1 MATRDMRSDIQV
13 RLVFEAAI
21 TSDTTT
27 DATAV
32 DTADFDMGVT
42 FAMMA
47 SDFTDGEYQLQF
59 EDSPDNITFAPVA
72 AEKII
77 GPNDPVIALTD
88 ATAIDGTE
96 RLKTVGV
103 FSTDRYVKAQI
114 VSTGVTTGADIEVMA
129 ILGGE
134 QNPVA
139 DL

>member
-1 MATRDMRSDIQV
+1 MSTRDMRSDMQV
-13 RLVFEAAI
+13 RLVFEDTI
-21 TSDTTT
+21 SSDTTT
-27 DATAV
+27 DATVV

-88 ATAIDGTE
+88 ATAVDGTE

-103 FSTDRYVKAQI
+103 FSTDRFVKAQI
-114 VSTGVTTGADIEVMA
+114 VSTGVTTGADIEVLV

>member
-13 RLVFEAAI
+13 RRVFGATIA
-21 TSDTTT
+21 SDTTT
-27 DATAV
+27 DATVV
-32 DTADFDMGVT
+32 DTAEFDMGVT
-42 FAMMA
+42 FTAKA
-47 SDFTDGEYQLQF
+47 AAFTDGSYQLQF
-59 EDSPDNITFAPVA
+59 EDSEDNITFVPVA

-88 ATAIDGTE
+88 ATAVDGTE
-96 RLKTVGV
+96 RLKTVGL
-103 FSTDRYVKAQI
+103 FSADRFVKAQI
-114 VSTGVTTGADIEVMA
+114 VSTGVTAGADIEVDA

>member
-13 RLVFEAAI
+13 RLVFEDRIA
-21 TSDTTT
+21 SNTTT

-42 FAMMA
+42 FAMMS
-47 SDFTDGEYQLQF
+47 SDLSDGEYQLQF
-59 EDSPDNITFAPVA
+59 EDSPDNITFTPVA

-77 GPNDPVIALTD
+77 GPNDPLINGTD
-88 ATAIDGTE
+88 ATAVDGTE
-96 RLKTVGV
+96 RLITVGV
-103 FSTDRYVKAQI
+103 FSTDRHVKAQI
-114 VSTGVTTGADIEVMA
+114 VSTNSTVGADIEVLV

-134 QNPVA
+134 QTPVA